1 MKEIYFIT
9 TNDYKFQRFIESVQL
24 SGFTV
29 KQLKEETPEIQAANN
44 RQVAEYSAKWAAEEF
59 RCPVLKEDVGIYTSA
74 YKGFPGPYL
83 SRIEKQLETEGFLRL
98 LTDVD
103 DRSAYWEYAIA
114 YCEPGK
120 DPVSFYVQHKGSY
133 ATEARG
139 QSGWYTDKLFIP
151 EGQPKTVAEL
161 LDTNKYVRDEKH
173 YEQLR
178 NFLRSQD
185 PSSER

>member
-9 TNDYKFQRFIESVQL
+9 TNDYKFQRFTESVKL

-44 RQVAEYSAKWAAEEF
+44 RQVAEYSAKWAADRF
-59 RCPVLKEDVGIYTSA
+59 QHPILKEDVGIYITA

-83 SRIEKQLETEGFLRL
+83 SQVEKQLEIKGFLRL
-98 LTDVD
+98 LTDAT

-120 DPVSFYVQHKGSY
+120 EPVSFYTQHKGTY

-151 EGQPKTVAEL
+151 EGQLKTVAEL
-161 LDTNKYVRDEKH
+161 LDSGEYIRNERH
-173 YEQLR
+173 YGL
-178 NFLRSQD
+178 LKD
-185 PSSER
+185 YLSEVA

>member
-1 MKEIYFIT
+1 MKQIFFIT
-9 TNDYKFQRFIESVQL
+9 TNDYKFNRFTESAKIAGFDVQ
-24 SGFTV
+24 
-29 KQLKEETPEIQAANN
+29 QLKEQTPEIQAENN
-44 RQVAEYSAKWAAEEF
+44 RQVAEFSAKWAADKF
-59 RCPVLKEDVGIYTSA
+59 NHPVLKEDVGIYINA

-83 SRIEKQLETEGFLRL
+83 SQVEKQLETDGFLQL
-98 LTDVD
+98 LKDVA

-120 DPVSFYVQHKGSY
+120 DPVSFYTQHKGSY

-161 LDTNKYVRDEKH
+161 LDANEYLRDEQH
-173 YEQLR
+173 YAQLR
-178 NFLRSQD
+178 EYL
-185 PSSER
+185 SSH